1 MMRKCIAASGMAMM
15 LGALLALASP
25 PAAARPQQQAA
36 NPPYSL
42 AEYNAY
48 QAAAGQTNPQ
58 AKVQACDDFVSKFP
72 NSVLI
77 PLIDEQYLDAYFKT
91 KNYPKLIEMADK
103 FMAIPDDSFTKLNI
117 TKDLLLGKR
126 LTALYYRA
134 LAFNQ
139 VFKETDPNKDDELAK
154 ARQDALEGLTLLG
167 QLTKPASMTDEQ
179 FTQQKKPLSILF
191 NYTAGTA
198 SFELKDYKNA
208 IDSYNAELAENP
220 TDAATYFRLGA
231 ACLQLAAKQAP
242 QAPAQAQGA
251 APGGTAPAADPAAEQ
266 QYHDLMMNGF
276 WALARS
282 IALKAPNAA
291 AVQKYLHDQMFN
303 YEQLTCGSLLDDQ
316 VSELIQLAS
325 SSPTRPDTYSIP
337 SAADLNKILQASNL
351 LSILSDLG
359 TGGDKA
365 KMTWLAVCGQEIP
378 DVVGKIIAVT
388 PSSPDNSTVDIKVF
402 TASTGEAIMA
412 GTTPNLDLTVT
423 GQPESATLTS
433 GNQIKF
439 TGTLEKYDAQPL
451 LVYFDKVKV
460 DPSSYPTEKKEK
472 VPGKKKPGGTGRG
485 RG

>member
-1 MMRKCIAASGMAMM
+1 MMRKCIAGCGMTFV
-15 LGALLALASP
+15 LGALLALASL
-25 PAAARPQQQAA
+25 PAAARAQQQAA

-48 QAAAGQTNPQ
+48 QSAAGQTNPQ
-58 AKVQACDDFVSKFP
+58 AKIQACDDFVSKFP

-77 PLIDEQYLDAYFKT
+77 PLIEELYYTAYNQQ
-91 KNYPKLIEMADK
+91 KNYPKVIESVDK

-117 TKDLLLGKR
+117 TKELLLGKR
-126 LTALYYRA
+126 LTALYLRA

-139 VFKETDPNKDDELAK
+139 TFKESDPNAQDELTK
-154 ARQDALEGLTLLG
+154 ARQDAQQGLTMLG
-167 QLTKPASMTDEQ
+167 QLAKPASMTDDQ
-179 FTQQKKPLSILF
+179 FAQQKKPLVILF

-198 SFELKDYKNA
+198 SYELKDYKSA

-220 TDAATYFRLGA
+220 TDAATYFRLGVA
-231 ACLQLAAKQAP
+231 YLQLAAKQAP
-242 QAPAQAQGA
+242 QAPAQPQGA
-251 APGGTAPAADPAAEQ
+251 APGAAPATAAPTDPAAQQ

-276 WALARS
+276 WAVARS
-282 IALKAPNAA
+282 IALKGP
-291 AVQKYLHDQMFN
+291 QEDQMRTYLRAQMFN
-303 YEQLTCGSLLDDQ
+303 YEQPACGSLLDDQ
-316 VSELIQLAS
+316 VNELIQLATN
-325 SSPTRPDTYSIP
+325 SPTRPDTYSIP
-337 SAADLNKILQASNL
+337 SASDLSKILQASNL
-351 LSILSDLG
+351 LSILGDLG

-365 KMTWLAVCGQEIP
+365 KMTWLAACGQEIP
-378 DVVGKIIAVT
+378 DVVGKIIGVT
-388 PSSPDNSTVDIKVF
+388 PGTDSVEIKVF
-402 TASTGEAIMA
+402 TASTGQEIMA
-412 GTTPNLDLTVT
+412 GTTPNLDLAVT
-423 GQPESATLTS
+423 GQPEAATLAS